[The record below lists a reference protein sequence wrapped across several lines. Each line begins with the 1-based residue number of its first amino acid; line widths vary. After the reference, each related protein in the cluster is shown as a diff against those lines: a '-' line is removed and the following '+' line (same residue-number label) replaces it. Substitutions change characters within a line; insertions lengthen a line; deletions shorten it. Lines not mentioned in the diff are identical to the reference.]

1 MASITVKLCLGM
13 CLRSRN
19 MPEKIGYISRLDK
32 DFLTMNHVHQPVQ
45 YNVLYKDLQDNY
57 QVVCFTNR

>member
-1 MASITVKLCLGM
+1 
-13 CLRSRN
+13 

-57 QVVCFTNR
+57 QVVCLTNR